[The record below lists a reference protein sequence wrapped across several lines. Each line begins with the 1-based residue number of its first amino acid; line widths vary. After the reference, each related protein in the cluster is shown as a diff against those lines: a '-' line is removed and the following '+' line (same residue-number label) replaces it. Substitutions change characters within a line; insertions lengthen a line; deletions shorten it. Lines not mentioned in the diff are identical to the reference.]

1 MSIQSDALEMQRQ
14 RQREAA
20 LRQRLDQLEAA
31 KEKSTENG
39 NAQCSPTEPVEQQ
52 EPLVPCP
59 VPVSSSTPV
68 RVIGE
73 RQEKPWIRNGKQY
86 RPMTRKEASEEDAD
100 RIGRQA
106 VAQYNRYC
114 GLVQAD
120 LDEGEAEKR
129 AVEAR
134 ARKEQRTGL
143 IHFKTN
149 RRDERCSLVE
159 AARRGLIGG
168 GSGSD
173 GQERD
178 ENGRIY
184 TWI

>member
-1 MSIQSDALEMQRQ
+1 MSIASDAEDMKRT
-14 RQREAA
+14 RAREAA
-20 LRQRLDQLEAA
+20 IRQRLDQLEAA
-31 KEKSTENG
+31 KENSTEHSTTEP
-39 NAQCSPTEPVEQQ
+39 CTPTEPVEQ

-59 VPVSSSTPV
+59 VPV
-68 RVIGE
+68 RVMGE